1 MVWEQIWAGAIVAL
15 LTWFEVWKRFGVVK
29 RLDFWLLNLGFA
41 GFNSLLALFLYQLLL
56 ETGALEGLKNVS
68 PSLRS
73 IVGAMGYLTLVRT
86 KVITLRLKNQEI
98 PLGIEALY
106 ESGQEFFYNQ
116 INQIV
121 SRVKDEA
128 IQGLI
133 DESIRKCNNDKQL
146 ALGEM
151 AKMARRKILTDSLL
165 GNQDKRELKAWMTS
179 ILRDEVNSTDKN
191 KLEIKLEIIANFILF
206 KIT

>member
-1 MVWEQIWAGAIVAL
+1 V
-15 LTWFEVWKRFGVVK
+15 
-29 RLDFWLLNLGFA
+29 
-41 GFNSLLALFLYQLLL
+41 
-56 ETGALEGLKNVS
+56 
-68 PSLRS
+68 
-73 IVGAMGYLTLVRT
+73 AMGYLTLVRT
-86 KVITLRLKNQEI
+86 KVITLRLKDQEI

-133 DESIRKCNNDKQL
+133 DESLRKCNNDKQL